1 MSTETPNPA
10 TASLWER
17 TRAMFA
23 RAVAAVGAPAAIA
36 ALTLLPHSA
45 RAEIMRWLFLL
56 ESIVRKLLLA
66 DAGSLPPPSKQSGPK
81 LIEIPLRGMC
91 APPANQT
98 SPAKQRPGARA
109 KSIDLTQPET
119 WPAQFAL
126 SLPRAPTVPEG
137 SAARI
142 RDPWSAQ
149 PPLPPPSAPTLR
161 RSQFAALQLARRFEA
176 IRRVLNDPLPHVR
189 RLALALRHAVY
200 RCRDAV
206 LRYFAASPRKY
217 DYDPQDPRL
226 RIEAFGQAYQ
236 AQFAFADTS

>member
-1 MSTETPNPA
+1 MRRPLT
-10 TASLWER
+10 
-17 TRAMFA
+17 TRS
-23 RAVAAVGAPAAIA
+23 RRRNVHG
-36 ALTLLPHSA
+36 
-45 RAEIMRWLFLL
+45 R
-56 ESIVRKLLLA
+56 
-66 DAGSLPPPSKQSGPK
+66 
-81 LIEIPLRGMC
+81 
-91 APPANQT
+91 
-98 SPAKQRPGARA
+98 RA

-126 SLPRAPTVPEG
+126 SLPRAPTVPER

-149 PPLPPPSAPTLR
+149 PPLPPPSAPALR
-161 RSQFAALQLARRFEA
+161 RSQSAALQLARRFEA

-206 LRYFAASPRKY
+206 MRYFTASPRKY
-217 DYDPQDPRL
+217 DYDAHDPRL